1 MEKVK
6 SIAIENKNNLL
17 LLFLGGAIL
26 AGINT
31 FFGRADYNIFIYLY
45 MSYIWKF
52 MQGSSE
58 NQSQEK
64 SNTFNILIYS
74 LFIDIFWCLYWNAKW
89 NNLKVDPE
97 GAIHSL
103 VILTSWIGVLLKIL
117 IIVIYHFILTS
128 WIGILLKIVII
139 FMIGI
144 LEWNTIK
151 KVLPQKLQEKLNP
164 DYAKQIDENNDV

>member
-52 MQGSSE
+52 MAGASD
-58 NQSQEK
+58 NQAQEK

-74 LFIDIFWCLYWNAKW
+74 LFIDIFWCLYWNSKW
-89 NNLKVDPE
+89 NNLKIDPE

-103 VILTSWIGVLLKIL
+103 VILTSWIG
-117 IIVIYHFILTS
+117 
-128 WIGILLKIVII
+128 ILLKIVII
-139 FMIGI
+139 CMIGI
-144 LEWNTIK
+144 LDWDIIK
-151 KVLPQKLQEKLNP
+151 SALPQKLLEKLNQGGFN
-164 DYAKQIDENNDV
+164 KQVDEVNGNEV

>member
-1 MEKVK
+1 MEKMK
-6 SIAIENKNNLL
+6 NIAIENKNNLL

-31 FFGRADYNIFIYLY
+31 FFGRADYNLFIYLY

-52 MQGSSE
+52 MSGSLE
-58 NQSQEK
+58 NQAQEK

-74 LFIDIFWCLYWNAKW
+74 AFIDIFRCLYWNSKW
-89 NNLKVDPE
+89 NTLKVDPE

-103 VILTSWIGVLLKIL
+103 VILTSWIGVLLKI
-117 IIVIYHFILTS
+117 
-128 WIGILLKIVII
+128 VII
-139 FMIGI
+139 CMIGI
-144 LEWNTIK
+144 IEWNTIK

-164 DYAKQIDENNDV
+164 DYAKQIDENNVV

>member
-52 MQGSSE
+52 MSGSSE

-103 VILTSWIGVLLKIL
+103 VIVTSWIGN
-117 IIVIYHFILTS
+117 
-128 WIGILLKIVII
+128 LLKIVSI